1 MNFKILFNRLGFGK
15 NAHRVYEALLNNK
28 KPMLISHIAQ
38 AAEVDRPE
46 VYKNIELC
54 IDRGF
59 IERTMIGKRSYYV
72 AKSPKYIHDALKK
85 SLREIGHF
93 VEVETKKI
101 EKELPAHVVYFKGA
115 IGMRAIFDDVIERAP
130 KKSIFYRY
138 TSERDLSAVNRY
150 LSPEYRAKRDSK
162 KLERLVISN
171 PASGKAKKSRLERF
185 IKFFPAEVDLF
196 DQNVIQLIYADNVAF
211 INLNTEEGYIIRD
224 KDLARFQVVIFK
236 QLYKKL

>member
-101 EKELPAHVVYFKGA
+101 EKELHKIYKNNRTRGEWFKLDFSEFLE
-115 IGMRAIFDDVIERAP
+115 INDIILHLIE
-130 KKSIFYRY
+130 KS
-138 TSERDLSAVNRY
+138 
-150 LSPEYRAKRDSK
+150 K
-162 KLERLVISN
+162 
-171 PASGKAKKSRLERF
+171 
-185 IKFFPAEVDLF
+185 
-196 DQNVIQLIYADNVAF
+196 
-211 INLNTEEGYIIRD
+211 
-224 KDLARFQVVIFK
+224 
-236 QLYKKL
+236 